1 MTDQHY
7 FRGDHP
13 VDICKDCGK
22 GQYSALHYDM
32 LPKVINPFESAIDMF
47 CLKLKDK
54 LLQSARAKGYHGD
67 EDDGRKMY
75 DSIIALAGEGH
86 AMGEII
92 YKLTRYRRLKDPV
105 DIEKA
110 AAWCFLIWDADK
122 RKCLSK

>member
-7 FRGDHP
+7 FRGSYP
-13 VDICKDCGK
+13 IDICKDCGK
-22 GQYSALHYDM
+22 SQYSDLHYDV
-32 LPKVINPFESAIDMF
+32 LPPEEKSSFESAIDQF
-47 CLKLKDK
+47 CLALKDK

-67 EDDGRKMY
+67 ENDGRKMY

-92 YKLTRYRRLKDPV
+92 YKLTRYRRLHDTV

-122 RKCLSK
+122 RSKK